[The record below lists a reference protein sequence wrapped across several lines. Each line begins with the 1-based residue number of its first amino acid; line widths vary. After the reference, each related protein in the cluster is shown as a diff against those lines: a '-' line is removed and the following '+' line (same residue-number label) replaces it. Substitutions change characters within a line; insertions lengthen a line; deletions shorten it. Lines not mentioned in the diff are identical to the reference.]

1 MLLYTKECLFRN
13 LTGRI
18 KRLIKVNKIR
28 GRISQ
33 YLDLLCQSNVFL
45 SLIMNALFL
54 GIGLICF
61 DLKYEVSDDFVMASV
76 MSGAYGETQNP
87 QMMFVNVI
95 IGYIL
100 LPFYKIFPDISWYFV
115 GQIFLIFI
123 SSSTVTWLLLEKLER
138 AKAVML
144 SVILILVFTNDAY
157 ILVQFTKTSM
167 FAVMAGS
174 LVFLWELYRERK
186 KIPLLFGAG
195 LCLLGTMIRFPTIYL
210 AGTFLVFIIVYE
222 TIGFWGRMKSSDIGS
237 MQKKKTFI
245 IITLSGLLL
254 IASVYGMQKLNWYTY
269 NNDEEYGFFSAYSNA
284 RSGIVDQAIPEYQ
297 TCEEELKKIGI
308 SENDY
313 LMLKSWGFTDNDYFT
328 IEKIQQIIKIVRKY
342 DTNQKVTFEQVLE
355 RTQNRG
361 IQKYPVCLACILI
374 LFFGVFLN
382 PRKWW
387 LSIGSL
393 LLGSGYLFY
402 FSYRGRSIYR
412 IEYCIF
418 LGVFLSM
425 IYFWERT
432 SDLGTTVNLRKT
444 CTGIIM
450 LFLLG
455 NVLTYIPDFSYKNVI
470 SETRRDYINSKFWY
484 SSDYNPGKYRRVVN
498 KDKPTNHLLEEIE
511 KNTDNYYFLDFNT
524 TIQTLY
530 YEYSP
535 WKALPVGYYSSF
547 SYLSGITTNFP
558 DCIHRLEERGISNQ
572 MKSLV
577 TDNVYLVDNYNL
589 EIKLNYLREHYY
601 PEARAELY
609 KVLDGY
615 YVWKIYEK

>member
-1 MLLYTKECLFRN
+1 M
-13 LTGRI
+13 I
-18 KRLIKVNKIR
+18 AVNKIR
-28 GRISQ
+28 GKIYK
-33 YLDLLCQSNVFL
+33 YLELLCRSNVFWA
-45 SLIMNALFL
+45 LIINALFL

-61 DLKYEVSDDFVMASV
+61 DLKYEVSDDFVMASI
-76 MSGAYGETQNP
+76 MSGAYGKTQNP
-87 QMMFVNVI
+87 QMIFVNVI
-95 IGYIL
+95 IGYML
-100 LPFYKIFPDISWYFV
+100 LPLYKIFPNVSWYFV
-115 GQIFLIFI
+115 VQLFLVFM
-123 SSSTVTWLLLEKLER
+123 SSFAVTWVLLEKLER
-138 AKAVML
+138 IKAVML
-144 SVILILVFTNDAY
+144 STILILVFTNDAY

-174 LVFLWELYRERK
+174 LVFLWELYRERRK
-186 KIPLLFGAG
+186 VPLLSGAG

-222 TIGFWGRMKSSDIGS
+222 TIGFLRGMKSSDTGGV
-237 MQKKKTFI
+237 KKRQSFIFI
-245 IITLSGLLL
+245 ILSGLLL
-254 IASVYGMQKLNWYTY
+254 IASAYGIQKLNWYTY

-284 RSGIVDQAIPEYQ
+284 RSGIVDQVLPEYQ
-297 TCEEELKKIGI
+297 TCEEELEKIGI

-313 LMLKSWGFTDNDYFT
+313 LMLKSWGFADNDYFT
-328 IEKIQQIIKIVRKY
+328 LEKIQQIIEIVRKY
-342 DTNQKVTFEQVLE
+342 DINQKVTFEQVLE
-355 RTQNRG
+355 QIQNRG

-374 LFFGVFLN
+374 LFFGIFLN
-382 PRKWW
+382 PQKWW

-393 LLGSGYLFY
+393 LLGMGYLFY

-432 SDLGTTVNLRKT
+432 SALENTIYLRKT
-444 CTGIIM
+444 CTGIVM
-450 LFLLG
+450 LYLLG
-455 NVLTYIPDFSYKNVI
+455 NVLTYIPDSGYRNVT
-470 SETRRDYINSKFWY
+470 SETRKDYINTKFWY
-484 SSDYNPGKYRRVVN
+484 SSDYNPGKYRCVVN
-498 KDKPTNHLLEEIE
+498 KDKPVNHLLEEMGE
-511 KNTDNYYFLDFNT
+511 NTDNYYFLDFNT

-535 WKALPVGYYSSF
+535 WAALPVGYYSNF

-558 DCIHRLEERGISNQ
+558 DCISQLEARGISNQ

-577 TDNVYLVDNYNL
+577 KDNVYLVDNHNL

-609 KVLDGY
+609 KTLDGY
-615 YVWKIYEK
+615 CVWKIYER